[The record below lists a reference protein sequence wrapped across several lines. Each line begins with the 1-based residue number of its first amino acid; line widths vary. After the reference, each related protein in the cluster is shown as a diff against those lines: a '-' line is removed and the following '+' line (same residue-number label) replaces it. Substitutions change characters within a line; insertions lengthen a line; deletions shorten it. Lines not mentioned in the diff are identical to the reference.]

1 MFNGVKN
8 VMQGVGNMSKAQQAQ
23 AKYQKILQSIISS
36 GISKNGKVTVQ
47 MTGEQK
53 FVDVKIDPSLITFV
67 NDNYMITGDQNDI
80 VNGQKILSD
89 RIGEAAADASSKVQ
103 VEMIKQI
110 QENGGLGDM
119 MEVFKSM

>member
-80 VNGQKILSD
+80 VKGQKILSD
-89 RIGEAAADASSKVQ
+89 SIGEAAADASSKVQ

-110 QENGGLGDM
+110 QENGGLGDK

>member
-80 VNGQKILSD
+80 VKGQKILSD
-89 RIGEAAADASSKVQ
+89 SIGEAAADASSKVQ